1 MYSDNDRYNSYYDP
15 NFVIFEILV
24 EYLSSQM
31 YLTLVENRKTA
42 PLTLYKAEALYK
54 FQMHINSNE

>member
-31 YLTLVENRKTA
+31 YLTLVENCTFDIVQGWG
-42 PLTLYKAEALYK
+42 P
-54 FQMHINSNE
+54 I